1 MPVSKWIS
9 EFPFGSYMSRRRFWR
24 FWLHSLIQLNKVII
38 GLNLYL
44 EKKYQ
49 IILIDV
55 THRLNLNV
63 GVLRN
68 MIIRALHFRSLE
80 LKRRTRRDRLQNR
93 E

>member
-1 MPVSKWIS
+1 
-9 EFPFGSYMSRRRFWR
+9 MSRRRFWR

-55 THRLNLNV
+55 IHRLNLNV

-80 LKRRTRRDRLQNR
+80 LKRTRRDRLQNR
-93 E
+93 DSSHCVYVSGILALLST